1 MPIQSIEGGNLRL
14 LTKRDLHKI
23 HEATIDIL
31 ENVGVVIYER
41 EALALLKDAGA
52 DVDCESGIVKI
63 PGYLIEEAIKKSPS
77 SVTLCGRNSKND
89 IILEGRKV
97 YTAGGADGI
106 YVIDP
111 ENNKLRLATLKD
123 LQDLTRL
130 QDALDNIHA
139 IMGIVNPS
147 DVSPIGVDRLRC
159 CELIKNTEKH
169 ILRDAQ
175 GKDGVKDQIE
185 IAALVVGSKE
195 ELRKRPIISFVDCTT
210 SPLKHEKINTEVL
223 IEAVKNGIPVI
234 IESDVVAGATAPVTI
249 AGALIVQNAEV
260 LSGILIAQLIN
271 PGTPVIYGNMSSIMD
286 MKTANVALGSPELG
300 IIQVI
305 TAQLCQQYYK
315 IPFMGCGGISDSK
328 SVDAQASLEKTLTL
342 MQAALAGTNLIHEM
356 AGMLD
361 SLFTVSY
368 EQVVIDNEIM
378 GAVYRVLKGIKVND
392 ETLAA
397 NVIADVG
404 PLGSHFLTKDHTR
417 KFLRQEH
424 WIPRILVRERRES
437 WERRSSKSM
446 QEMAREKVKMLLKEN
461 WPKPL
466 EKDVVV
472 RMEEI
477 VKRALKE
484 KETSST
490 C

>member
-1 MPIQSIEGGNLRL
+1 LPIQSIEGGFLKI
-14 LTKRDLHKI
+14 LTKRDLRKI
-23 HEATIDIL
+23 HEATLDVL
-31 ENVGVVIYER
+31 ENVGVTIYEK
-41 EALALLKDAGA
+41 EALDLLRGVGA
-52 DVDCESGIVKI
+52 NVDNENKIVKI
-63 PGYLIEEAIKKSPS
+63 PRYLIEEAIKKSPS
-77 SVTLCGRNSKND
+77 SIRLCGRNPNND
-89 IILEGRKV
+89 IILEGRRV

-106 YVIDP
+106 YVIDL
-111 ENNKLRLATLKD
+111 ENGKLRLATLKD

-130 QDALDNIHA
+130 QDSLDNIHA

-185 IAALVVGSKE
+185 IAAVVVGSRE
-195 ELRKRPIISFVDCTT
+195 ELKKRPIISFVDCTT

-223 IEAVKNGIPVI
+223 IEAAKNNIPVVV
-234 IESDVVAGATAPVTI
+234 ESDVVAGATAPVTI

-260 LSGILIAQLIN
+260 LSGILIAQLEN

-286 MKTANVALGSPELG
+286 MRTANVALGSPELG

-305 TAQLCQQYYK
+305 TAQLCQEFYE

-328 SVDAQASLEKTLTL
+328 STDAQASLEKTLTL
-342 MQAALAGTNLIHEM
+342 AQAALAGTNLIHEM

-368 EQVVIDNEIM
+368 EQVVIDDEIM
-378 GAVYRVLKGIKVND
+378 GAIYRILKGTKVTD
-392 ETLAA
+392 ETLAID
-397 NVIADVG
+397 VIADVG

-417 KFLRQEH
+417 KFLRQEQ
-424 WIPRILVRERRES
+424 WIPGILIREKRES
-437 WERRSSKSM
+437 WERKGSKSM
-446 QEMAREKVKMLLKEN
+446 REMAREKAKKILKEH
-461 WPKPL
+461 WPEQL
-466 EKDVVV
+466 EKDLVF

-477 VKRALKE
+477 VKKALK
-484 KETSST
+484 KK
-490 C
+490 

>member
-1 MPIQSIEGGNLRL
+1 MPIQSIEGGFLKI
-14 LTKRDLHKI
+14 LTKRDLRKI
-23 HEATIDIL
+23 HEATLDVL
-31 ENVGVVIYER
+31 ENVGVTIYEK
-41 EALALLKDAGA
+41 EALDLLRGVGA
-52 DVDCESGIVKI
+52 NVDNENKIVKI
-63 PGYLIEEAIKKSPS
+63 PRYLIEEAIKKSPNS
-77 SVTLCGRNSKND
+77 IRLCGRNPSND

-106 YVIDP
+106 YVIDL
-111 ENNKLRLATLKD
+111 ESGNLRLATLRD

-175 GKDGVKDQIE
+175 GSDGVKDQIE
-185 IAALVVGSKE
+185 MAAMVVGSRE
-195 ELRKRPIISFVDCTT
+195 ELKKRPIISFVDCTT

-223 IEAVKNGIPVI
+223 IEVAKNSIPVVV
-234 IESDVVAGATAPVTI
+234 ESDVVAGATAPVTM
-249 AGALIVQNAEV
+249 AGALVVQNAEV
-260 LSGILIAQLIN
+260 LSGILIAQLVN

-286 MKTANVALGSPELG
+286 MRTANVALGSPELG

-305 TAQLCQQYYK
+305 TAQLCQEFYE

-328 SVDAQASLEKTLTL
+328 STDAQASLEKTLTL
-342 MQAALAGTNLIHEM
+342 AQAALAGTNLIHEM

-368 EQVVIDNEIM
+368 EQVVIDDEIM
-378 GAVYRVLKGIKVND
+378 GAIYRILKGTKVTD
-392 ETLAA
+392 ETLAID
-397 NVIADVG
+397 VIADVG

-417 KFLRQEH
+417 KFLRQEQ
-424 WIPRILVRERRES
+424 WIPGILIREKRES
-437 WERRSSKSM
+437 WERKGSKSM
-446 QEMAREKVKMLLKEN
+446 REMAREKAKKILKEH
-461 WPKPL
+461 WPEQL
-466 EKDVVV
+466 EKDLVF

-477 VKRALKE
+477 VKKALK
-484 KETSST
+484 KK
-490 C
+490 

>member
-1 MPIQSIEGGNLRL
+1 LPIQSIEGGFLKI
-14 LTKRDLHKI
+14 LTKRDLRKI
-23 HEATIDIL
+23 HEATLDVL
-31 ENVGVVIYER
+31 ENVGVTIYEK
-41 EALALLKDAGA
+41 EALDLLRGVGA
-52 DVDCESGIVKI
+52 NVDNENKIVKI
-63 PGYLIEEAIKKSPS
+63 PRYLIEEAIKKSPNS
-77 SVTLCGRNSKND
+77 IRLCGRNPSND

-106 YVIDP
+106 YVIDL
-111 ENNKLRLATLKD
+111 ESGNLRLATLRD

-175 GKDGVKDQIE
+175 GSDGVKDQIE
-185 IAALVVGSKE
+185 MAAMVVGSRE
-195 ELRKRPIISFVDCTT
+195 ELKKRPIISFVDCTT

-223 IEAVKNGIPVI
+223 IEVAKNSIPVVV
-234 IESDVVAGATAPVTI
+234 ESDVVAGATAPVTM
-249 AGALIVQNAEV
+249 AGALVVQNAEV
-260 LSGILIAQLIN
+260 LSGILIAQLVN

-286 MKTANVALGSPELG
+286 MRTANVALGSPELG

-305 TAQLCQQYYK
+305 TAQLCQEFYE

-328 SVDAQASLEKTLTL
+328 STDAQASLEKTLTL
-342 MQAALAGTNLIHEM
+342 AQAALAGTNLIHEM

-368 EQVVIDNEIM
+368 EQVVIDDEIM
-378 GAVYRVLKGIKVND
+378 GAIYRILKGTKVTD
-392 ETLAA
+392 ETLAID
-397 NVIADVG
+397 VIADVG

-417 KFLRQEH
+417 KFLRQEQ
-424 WIPRILVRERRES
+424 WIPGILIREKRES
-437 WERRSSKSM
+437 WERKGSKSM
-446 QEMAREKVKMLLKEN
+446 REMAREKAKKILKEH
-461 WPKPL
+461 WPEQL
-466 EKDVVV
+466 EKDLVF

-477 VKRALKE
+477 VKKALK
-484 KETSST
+484 KK
-490 C
+490 

>member
-1 MPIQSIEGGNLRL
+1 MPIQSIEGGFLKI
-14 LTKRDLHKI
+14 LTKRDLRKI
-23 HEATIDIL
+23 HEATLDVL
-31 ENVGVVIYER
+31 ENVGVTIYEK
-41 EALALLKDAGA
+41 EALDLLRGVGA
-52 DVDCESGIVKI
+52 NVDNENKIVKI
-63 PGYLIEEAIKKSPS
+63 PRYLIEEAIKKSPS
-77 SVTLCGRNSKND
+77 SIRLCGRNPNND
-89 IILEGRKV
+89 IILEGRRV

-106 YVIDP
+106 YVIDL
-111 ENNKLRLATLKD
+111 ENGKLRLATLKD

-130 QDALDNIHA
+130 QDSLDNIHA

-185 IAALVVGSKE
+185 IAAVVVGSRD
-195 ELRKRPIISFVDCTT
+195 ELKKRPIISFVDCTT

-223 IEAVKNGIPVI
+223 IEAAKNNIPVVV
-234 IESDVVAGATAPVTI
+234 ESDVVAGATAPVTI

-260 LSGILIAQLIN
+260 LSGILIAQLEN

-286 MKTANVALGSPELG
+286 MRTANVALGSPELG

-305 TAQLCQQYYK
+305 TAQLCQEFYE

-328 SVDAQASLEKTLTL
+328 STDAQASLEKTLTL
-342 MQAALAGTNLIHEM
+342 AQAALAGTNLIHEM

-368 EQVVIDNEIM
+368 EQVVIDDEIM
-378 GAVYRVLKGIKVND
+378 GAIYRILKGTKVTD
-392 ETLAA
+392 ETLAID
-397 NVIADVG
+397 VIADVG

-417 KFLRQEH
+417 KFLRQEQ
-424 WIPRILVRERRES
+424 WIPGILIREKRES
-437 WERRSSKSM
+437 WERKGSKSM
-446 QEMAREKVKMLLKEN
+446 REMAREKAKKILKEH
-461 WPKPL
+461 WPEQL
-466 EKDVVV
+466 EKDLVF

-477 VKRALKE
+477 VKKALK
-484 KETSST
+484 KK
-490 C
+490 

>member
-1 MPIQSIEGGNLRL
+1 LPIQSIEGGFLKI
-14 LTKRDLHKI
+14 LTKRDLRKI
-23 HEATIDIL
+23 HEATLDVL
-31 ENVGVVIYER
+31 ENVGVTIYEE
-41 EALALLKDAGA
+41 EALDLLRGVGA
-52 DVDCESGIVKI
+52 NVDNENKIVKI
-63 PGYLIEEAIKKSPS
+63 PRYLIEEAIKKSPS
-77 SVTLCGRNSKND
+77 SIRLCGRNPNND
-89 IILEGRKV
+89 IILEGRRV

-106 YVIDP
+106 YVIDL
-111 ENNKLRLATLKD
+111 ENGKLRLATLKD

-130 QDALDNIHA
+130 QDSLDNIHA

-185 IAALVVGSKE
+185 IAAVVVGSRE
-195 ELRKRPIISFVDCTT
+195 ELKKRPIISFVDCTT

-223 IEAVKNGIPVI
+223 IEAAKNNIPIVV
-234 IESDVVAGATAPVTI
+234 ESDVVAGATAPVTI

-260 LSGILIAQLIN
+260 LSGILIAQLEN

-286 MKTANVALGSPELG
+286 MRTANVALGSPELG

-305 TAQLCQQYYK
+305 TAQLCQEFYE

-328 SVDAQASLEKTLTL
+328 STDAQASLEKTLTL
-342 MQAALAGTNLIHEM
+342 AQAALAGTNLIHEM

-368 EQVVIDNEIM
+368 EQVVIDDEIM
-378 GAVYRVLKGIKVND
+378 GAIYRILKGTKVTD
-392 ETLAA
+392 ETLAID
-397 NVIADVG
+397 VIADVG

-417 KFLRQEH
+417 KFLRQEQ
-424 WIPRILVRERRES
+424 WIPGILIREKRES
-437 WERRSSKSM
+437 WERKGSKSM
-446 QEMAREKVKMLLKEN
+446 REMAREKAKKILKEH
-461 WPKPL
+461 WPEQL
-466 EKDVVV
+466 EKDLVF

-477 VKRALKE
+477 VKKALK
-484 KETSST
+484 KK
-490 C
+490 

>member
-1 MPIQSIEGGNLRL
+1 LPIQSIEGGFLKI
-14 LTKRDLHKI
+14 LTKRDLRKI
-23 HEATIDIL
+23 HEATLDVL
-31 ENVGVVIYER
+31 ENVGVTIYEK
-41 EALALLKDAGA
+41 EALDLLRGVGA
-52 DVDCESGIVKI
+52 NVDNENKIVKI
-63 PGYLIEEAIKKSPS
+63 PRYLIEEAIKKSPS
-77 SVTLCGRNSKND
+77 SIRLCGRNPNND
-89 IILEGRKV
+89 IILEGRRV

-106 YVIDP
+106 YVIDL
-111 ENNKLRLATLKD
+111 ENGKLRLATLKD

-130 QDALDNIHA
+130 QDSLDNIHA

-185 IAALVVGSKE
+185 IAAVVVGSRD
-195 ELRKRPIISFVDCTT
+195 ELKKRPIISFVDCTT

-223 IEAVKNGIPVI
+223 IEAAKNNIPVVV
-234 IESDVVAGATAPVTI
+234 ESDVVAGATAPVTI

-260 LSGILIAQLIN
+260 LSGILIAQLEN

-286 MKTANVALGSPELG
+286 MRTANVALGSPELG

-305 TAQLCQQYYK
+305 TAQLCQEFYE

-328 SVDAQASLEKTLTL
+328 STDAQASLEKTLTL
-342 MQAALAGTNLIHEM
+342 AQAALAGTNLIHEM

-368 EQVVIDNEIM
+368 EQVVIDDEIM
-378 GAVYRVLKGIKVND
+378 GAIYRILKGTKVTD
-392 ETLAA
+392 ETLAID
-397 NVIADVG
+397 VIADVG

-417 KFLRQEH
+417 KFLRQEQ
-424 WIPRILVRERRES
+424 WIPGILIREKRES
-437 WERRSSKSM
+437 WERKGSKSM
-446 QEMAREKVKMLLKEN
+446 REMAREKAKKILKEH
-461 WPKPL
+461 WPEQL
-466 EKDVVV
+466 EKDLVF

-477 VKRALKE
+477 VKKALK
-484 KETSST
+484 KK
-490 C
+490 